1 MFALDGDQQITAL
14 TASNVERFD
23 AGLTKIH
30 ALFDTTG
37 SPIYDSRVGAAFA
50 MLYARFR
57 AQLDAAQVRGFDALR
72 FPSGLAR
79 GAQIRNPGSI
89 GLARAPQFYTPQVS
103 YEDWARWQ
111 VKTGWIIRAVLERTT
126 LFVGE
131 GAGLDDFAARAHAF
145 EAAMF
150 MLGYDLRNL
159 QDDIPEQHRGVA
171 PEVAEIDETEM
182 GLNRV
187 PTGHPFATVIEVY
200 AKFRE
205 ANPTEHSENAFREW
219 VQNNPEA
226 VDRPAFHNAFGA
238 YIYPLRPRE
247 FDLFERTVEDVRR
260 IAAGNEIGLI
270 VANDGP
276 GYVQGDARERVCIDC
291 AGLTGLAY
299 ASGVDSD
306 GRAVLLVNGGFAG
319 TTGSANTLLSV
330 GRAVG
335 QHFGLLDAQFRPTE
349 WFIRFFGD
357 GLDDFKHRLN
367 R

>member
-1 MFALDGDQQITAL
+1 MNRHKFLKQPHVDAFVGWLSKTLPTLHVSLRVGKSRFNPVRIDHDAVGIEDVLLQYCWNTSWTDARSGDTISSSDWLSTRRSIKLLSEWLRETVLSGDDESACLATRAILVWGGVRGAVPFIERLTRERRLCSYVRKLAPLFALDGDQQITAL

-57 AQLDAAQVRGFDALR
+57 AQLDAAQDHGFDALR

-126 LFVGE
+126 LFAGE

-171 PEVAEIDETEM
+171 PEVA
-182 GLNRV
+182 
-187 PTGHPFATVIEVY
+187 A
-200 AKFRE
+200 
-205 ANPTEHSENAFREW
+205 
-219 VQNNPEA
+219 
-226 VDRPAFHNAFGA
+226 PA
-238 YIYPLRPRE
+238 
-247 FDLFERTVEDVRR
+247 
-260 IAAGNEIGLI
+260 
-270 VANDGP
+270 
-276 GYVQGDARERVCIDC
+276 
-291 AGLTGLAY
+291 
-299 ASGVDSD
+299 
-306 GRAVLLVNGGFAG
+306 
-319 TTGSANTLLSV
+319 
-330 GRAVG
+330 
-335 QHFGLLDAQFRPTE
+335 
-349 WFIRFFGD
+349 
-357 GLDDFKHRLN
+357 
-367 R
+367 